1 MFSEGIVDPWSTI
14 TAECSNILKSET
26 VVNHLFFYAYNFM
39 IFYNLLSTPWQVVEL
54 KSPTFLNHPKNE
66 FSNMLLPGE

>member
-1 MFSEGIVDPWSTI
+1 
-14 TAECSNILKSET
+14 
-26 VVNHLFFYAYNFM
+26 M

-66 FSNMLLPGE
+66 ISNMLLPGEWGARRRAANAKQQEDQGLAAIIEMEVLSDRRWKNE